1 MQTLSTQMQQAK
13 ALSLVDVAQQSVS
26 NVSVAKS
33 SSENAKTTFQAELA
47 KQVRA
52 KQNQAQVK
60 QDKATENTQNQS
72 QQKPVDKETVVDKKS
87 QAGKAATEKDQSLNN
102 SLTEDAL
109 LLDFGNQIV
118 AARDISGKTSQDEF
132 KTSAETDVID
142 ITANNQ
148 NAVVDL
154 IATPVMQ
161 GQQPNASTM
170 QTASESKDGL
180 ASVITTSVASS
191 PKNLSVA
198 LNNSAVPKDMATTA
212 TDDDSASNDVIA
224 KSESDSFI
232 DLATVKPESK
242 TIANDLNFNKAM
254 ANVTLKEMQT
264 RDATPNTVQVP
275 SATANVSQNN
285 NFVTQQLASTN
296 MISVYPGKSG
306 WDQAISQKVMWMVGA
321 GQQSASLTLNP
332 PDLGPLKVVINV
344 HNDQADT
351 TFISDNDEVRK
362 ALEAGMSHLRD
373 KMNESGIQ
381 LGQANVSTSQQSQQ
395 EFQQSA
401 QTRANQSFKN
411 QTSSELSSQDSQPK
425 VTVRISEGLVDT
437 FA

>member
-60 QDKATENTQNQS
+60 QDKTAENTQNQS

-109 LLDFGNQIV
+109 LLHFGNQIV
-118 AARDISGKTSQDEF
+118 AARDISGKTSQDEL
-132 KTSAETDVID
+132 KASAETDVID

-170 QTASESKDGL
+170 QAASESKDGL

-191 PKNLSVA
+191 PKNLSVG
-198 LNNSAVPKDMATTA
+198 LNNSAVPKGMATTA

-232 DLATVKPESK
+232 DLATVNPESK